1 MWARRRPSPS
11 RDGPRHPLL
20 LLMLLMLL
28 LMVMLL
34 LLMLLLAV
42 LLVLAQVMLVQAIV
56 KQPRYSRSDR
66 PRRRL
71 ATATAPLPCLSAG
84 PENSPA

>member
-1 MWARRRPSPS
+1 
-11 RDGPRHPLL
+11 
-20 LLMLLMLL
+20 MLLMLL

-42 LLVLAQVMLVQAIV
+42 LLVLAQVLLVQAIV

-84 PENSPA
+84 PSPPRRRLGHGLRGRDHSRAVAV